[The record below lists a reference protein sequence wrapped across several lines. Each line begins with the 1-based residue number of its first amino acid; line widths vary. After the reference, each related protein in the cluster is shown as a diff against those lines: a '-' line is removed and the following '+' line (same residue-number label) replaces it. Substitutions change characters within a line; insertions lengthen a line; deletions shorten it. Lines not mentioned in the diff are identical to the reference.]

1 MFTKRRKS
9 TVITSALLVYTTLV
23 ALYFILFSSE
33 SMTTE
38 RVLTIVFSYAIIGV
52 LWFVLRRKEKYA
64 AQREKDTTQ
73 NNKN

>member
-33 SMTTE
+33 PMTTE